1 MEKIKNKIK
10 NKIIK
15 IIEKK
20 VSLISTTN
28 KTIETIQRQR
38 IKQKEKITI

>member
-28 KTIETIQRQR
+28 KTIKTI
-38 IKQKEKITI
+38 

>member
-1 MEKIKNKIK
+1 MEKIKNEIK
-10 NKIIK
+10 NQIIE

-28 KTIETIQRQR
+28 KTIKTIQRQR